1 MHVKLHVSVKLKC
14 NVINLS
20 SKSKFS
26 FSGKTHL
33 ILLGKGLLAALLGAL
48 EVGAVLP
55 GQVPAEG
62 GEGEHDGDV
71 AHVTLVFGRLLFLL
85 FNVGRF
91 PCCFSTACLCLFSPT
106 FGLLGFCSLC
116 VGLFSPVGLLVM
128 RFKVM
133 SEIFLVLEHFVAILA
148 LEQIIVLVPLF
159 MPFSV

>member
-85 FNVGRF
+85 LGIARF
-91 PCCFSTACLCLFSPT
+91 HCFFSAGGFCLFSPD
-106 FGLLGFCSLC
+106 LLGLCSLC
-116 VGLFSPVGLLVM
+116 VGLFFPVGLLVM

-159 MPFSV
+159 MAFSV